1 MHEPVWEFLIV
12 NYLFLGGLSAG
23 LYFVS
28 GLATWFQEDGQS
40 AFPRHARWGAL
51 LAHYRSN
58 PHINPALCDEWIV
71 EQVFDKN

>member
-28 GLATWFQEDGQS
+28 GLAAWFQEDGQS
-40 AFPRHARWGAL
+40 AFPRLAR
-51 LAHYRSN
+51 
-58 PHINPALCDEWIV
+58 
-71 EQVFDKN
+71 